1 MRGTEKHRDLW
12 TVAWLAAI
20 TLAVRAATVLSLGDV
35 FFYGEELE
43 KGTAAKGMLDSVGVA
58 HHHLAYHYYE
68 GGGFVVSHLKALAFL
83 LVGQNLLAH
92 KLVAAGFVLGVL
104 VAGYA
109 FVRDSFGRRAALWF
123 GLLYAFSPATFQK
136 LSLISLGIHFEA
148 CLFLLLAL
156 GLTARI
162 LREEQ
167 ARRSLWFLLGV
178 VCGFGL
184 YFSYQV
190 VLGAAVCLAALALR
204 RPGALLRRGVLPGLA
219 GTLLGGLPLLWMALE
234 VGSAV
239 VDIHGVELTGTDGGE
254 RLLPFLQALFVEG
267 SLGGVLEPWLWT
279 VAAVGGLAT
288 VAFARGPDARQTRA
302 RIALPAAYLAAFL
315 TVFALSDFVPPEVY
329 HFFLV
334 LRLAPVWVIGLV
346 LIAVAVARL
355 EDSESPAA
363 CRAGALAGW
372 ALLAAGGLAS
382 LGIVAEGRPGSL
394 ADNWDVLTRT
404 KGYVYAGYFP
414 KFVPHLPEGD
424 EQRLEILLSFDEPD
438 RDWLVTEASNVLF
451 QVPVPDA
458 VAAME
463 RGREVIEAVAPERVE
478 AFERGLGQLLLRAA
492 DWDLAR
498 ALERARA
505 APDGLRARL
514 FESLG
519 RVGQGRYPTVEVLA
533 QEAEL
538 GSNLPDPTPFL
549 EGLGQRLYE
558 NAGMRLIWER
568 AEAFIESRPAPER
581 LALKAGFERA
591 LAQHR
596 LP

>member
-1 MRGTEKHRDLW
+1 MRGSQQHSDLW
-12 TVAWLAAI
+12 TLVWLSAV
-20 TLAVRAATVLSLGDV
+20 TLVLRAAYVLALGDV

-43 KGTAAKGMLDSVGVA
+43 KGTAAKGMLDGVGVA

-83 LVGQNLLAH
+83 LTGEHVLAH
-92 KLVAAGFVLGVL
+92 KLVAACFVLAVL

-190 VLGAAVCLAALALR
+190 GLGAAVCLAALALG

-239 VDIHGVELTGTDGGE
+239 VDIHGVELTGTDAGG

-267 SLGGVLEPWLWT
+267 ALGGVLEPWLWT

-302 RIALPAAYLAAFL
+302 RIALPTAYLAAFL

-329 HFFLV
+329 HFFLA

-346 LIAVAVARL
+346 PIAVAVAWL
-355 EDSESPAA
+355 EGRESGTA
-363 CRAGALAGW
+363 RRVGVLAGSV
-372 ALLAAGGLAS
+372 LLAAGGLAS
-382 LGIVAEGRPGSL
+382 LGIVAEGRPGSP
-394 ADNWDVLTRT
+394 ADNLDVLTRT

-424 EQRLEILLSFDEPD
+424 EQRLEILLGFDEPD
-438 RDWLVTEASNVLF
+438 RDWLLTEACAVLF
-451 QVPVPDA
+451 EAPLPDVEA
-458 VAAME
+458 VLK
-463 RGREVIEAVAPERVE
+463 RGREVIGVVAPGRVE
-478 AFERGLGQLLLRAA
+478 AFERGLGPLLLRAA

-498 ALERARA
+498 ALERAGA
-505 APDGLRARL
+505 APEGLRARL
-514 FESLG
+514 LEGLG
-519 RVGQGRYPTVEVLA
+519 RVGSGPYPTIDVLA
-533 QEAEL
+533 EEAKL
-538 GSNLPDPTPFL
+538 GRGLADPTPYL

-558 NAGMRLIWER
+558 NSTMRLMWNR
-568 AEAFIESRPAPER
+568 AEAFIESRPAVER
-581 LALKAGFERA
+581 TALRAGFERA